1 TEQAVI
7 GRMGGAER
15 VPETVAELD
24 EYADRMRP
32 LMAVNAQTQSFLDFL
47 AGKTGDEHEASGR
60 EQFERRLALRASLS
74 LMPEWA
80 RRLTG
85 FHHADVVQRA
95 VIDPY
100 NALHGAAVRWAFP

>member
-1 TEQAVI
+1 
-7 GRMGGAER
+7 
-15 VPETVAELD
+15 
-24 EYADRMRP
+24 
-32 LMAVNAQTQSFLDFL
+32 MAVNAQTQSFLDFL

-100 NALHGAAVRWAFP
+100 NALHGAAVRWAFPTLPARDLALARVAGHSEDRIAAA